1 MGESHGEN
9 TRGNLLF
16 WFSLQGGCEGSKR
29 VLLFSFAWVCHMEKT
44 LEINFCFGLVCKVVV
59 EVQQKFILF
68 IYMGVPQV

>member
-29 VLLFSFAWVCHMEKT
+29 VLLFSFARVCHMEKT
-44 LEINFCFGLVCKVVV
+44 L
-59 EVQQKFILF
+59 
-68 IYMGVPQV
+68 